1 MACRPSFPNQ
11 RSNPGPQQ
19 WKCEV
24 LTTGPPEDSKDCV
37 ILNDSYQQRVRARVA
52 PLTTKGYLPFYLEI
66 FEKNACSGKHLTSFC
81 YFGIRGKKKIDS
93 PPHPAMVLK
102 LETC

>member
-1 MACRPSFPNQ
+1 MAYRSSFPNQ

-24 LTTGPPEDSKDCV
+24 LTTGPPENSKDCV
-37 ILNDSYQQRVRARVA
+37 ILNDSYQQGVRARVA

-66 FEKNACSGKHLTSFC
+66 FLLRRMRALESISHLFVTLASM
-81 YFGIRGKKKIDS
+81 GKKNRS
-93 PPHPAMVLK
+93 PPPMILK